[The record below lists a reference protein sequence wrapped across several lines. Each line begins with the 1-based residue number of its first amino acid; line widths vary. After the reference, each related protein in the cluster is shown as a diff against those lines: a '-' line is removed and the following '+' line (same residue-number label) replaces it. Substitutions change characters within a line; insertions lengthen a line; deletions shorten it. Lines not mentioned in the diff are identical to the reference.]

1 MPWALLEASADVS
14 KIVGPDITNL
24 KAPKCHETG
33 QIDFPGLNMYILV
46 ASKLRSFPLTPNL
59 LVSFV
64 ISRQIRLNGELRY
77 KKVLK
82 HVMLSTSHII

>member
-1 MPWALLEASADVS
+1 MPVECTNPNHKTAKSAALEQ
-14 KIVGPDITNL
+14 P
-24 KAPKCHETG
+24 APKLEL
-33 QIDFPGLNMYILV
+33 DLYIPQ
-46 ASKLRSFPLTPNL
+46 ASKRKTK
-59 LVSFV
+59 VSFV

>member
-1 MPWALLEASADVS
+1 MSVECTNPNQVCPNGT
-14 KIVGPDITNL
+14 VGQP
-24 KAPKCHETG
+24 APKLEL
-33 QIDFPGLNMYILV
+33 DLYIPQ
-46 ASKLRSFPLTPNL
+46 ASKRKTK
-59 LVSFV
+59 VSFV